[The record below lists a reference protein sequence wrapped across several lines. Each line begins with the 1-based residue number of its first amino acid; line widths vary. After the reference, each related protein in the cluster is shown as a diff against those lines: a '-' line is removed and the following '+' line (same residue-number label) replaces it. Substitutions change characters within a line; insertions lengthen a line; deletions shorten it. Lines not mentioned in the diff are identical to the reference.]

1 MGKKIKFNY
10 RIIVMVSILLIVV
23 VVAVFQFLIKRED
36 KIVIKKTSLF
46 QYTGDRKL
54 KYVGNVELNK
64 NNDITT
70 INFDGHKKRVT
81 LDTTPVY
88 YVKEKKV
95 VFPKNMAIIF
105 PRTGEQFKINYFSYM
120 TKNEYNDVKLK
131 DRVVDKQLNDCIIY
145 DGYDLYFLV
154 GDYTVSVNGQIYN
167 LSSFSYLRIDNYNE
181 YVEIYDYDN
190 DKMEVVGTNEEIVIK
205 NESFTVNGTL
215 DLMYYNG
222 TSRLFIK
229 KVGKLKNYS

>member
-1 MGKKIKFNY
+1 M
-10 RIIVMVSILLIVV
+10 R
-23 VVAVFQFLIKRED
+23 
-36 KIVIKKTSLF
+36 
-46 QYTGDRKL
+46 
-54 KYVGNVELNK
+54 
-64 NNDITT
+64 
-70 INFDGHKKRVT
+70 
-81 LDTTPVY
+81 
-88 YVKEKKV
+88 
-95 VFPKNMAIIF
+95 
-105 PRTGEQFKINYFSYM
+105 
-120 TKNEYNDVKLK
+120 
-131 DRVVDKQLNDCIIY
+131 
-145 DGYDLYFLV
+145 
-154 GDYTVSVNGQIYN
+154 IYN

>member
-46 QYTGDRKL
+46 QYTGDTKL

-70 INFDGHKKRVT
+70 INFDGLKKRVT

-88 YVKEKKV
+88 YAKEKKV